1 MSIFIRHAAKVEPQG
16 ARKFV
21 MAGFNR
27 REFIQASS
35 GLAMG
40 AALPMAF
47 RRAAMAAEKSNRE
60 TVLVVIELTGG
71 NDGLNTVVPYRD
83 PIYKSARPN
92 LKLSNR
98 AVSKI
103 DNQLAFHP
111 SLKGFSE
118 LLEDSQLAIVQGVGY
133 PNPNRSHF
141 ESMDIWHKATREKSE
156 RFGWLGRTTSLAN
169 AELSAMSVGDG
180 ESPLALFSPAGP
192 ATSVRSLDS
201 YRLKTSKD
209 RQAVMEKFANR
220 KPASSNPLLSLVQNS
235 TASAYQTAR
244 RLENIAKGAK
254 SAEYPQTSLGRRLQL
269 VGQLISAELPERVYY
284 VSHGGFDT
292 HASQLDIHG
301 RLLQELGDAVR
312 AFQNDLKDQGQAD
325 RVVTMT
331 FSEFGRRVKENGSG
345 GTDHGLASQM
355 FFVGPKVKSGLVGE
369 HPRLDDLTDG
379 DLKHH
384 TDFRSVYATVLD
396 QWLGVDAKAVL
407 GGTFETVPVFGDV
420 QSRA

>member
-1 MSIFIRHAAKVEPQG
+1 
-16 ARKFV
+16 

-27 REFIQASS
+27 REFLQASS

-47 RRAAMAAEKSNRE
+47 RRAAMAAEQSKRE

-71 NDGLNTVVPYRD
+71 NDGLNTVVPFRD
-83 PIYKSARPN
+83 PLYKSARPQLN
-92 LKLSNR
+92 LASDKVL
-98 AVSKI
+98 KI
-103 DNQLAFHP
+103 DRQLGFHP
-111 SLKGFSE
+111 SLTGFSQ

-156 RFGWLGRTTSLAN
+156 RFGWLGRTTSLAGSK
-169 AELSAMSVGDG
+169 LSAMSVGDG

-192 ATSVRSLDS
+192 AASVRSLDS
-201 YRLKTSKD
+201 YRLKTGED
-209 RQAVMEKFANR
+209 RREMMEKFANR
-220 KPASSNPLLSLVQNS
+220 KPSTANPLLSLVQNS
-235 TASAYQTAR
+235 TASAYETAR
-244 RLENIAKGAK
+244 RLESVAAGAK
-254 SAEYPQTSLGRRLQL
+254 KTDYPQTSLGKRLQL
-269 VGQLISAELPERVYY
+269 VGQLIAAELPERIYY

-292 HASQLDIHG
+292 HANQLDVHP
-301 RLLQELGDAVR
+301 RLLKELGDAVR
-312 AFQNDLKDQGQAD
+312 AFQTDLKDQGHAD

-345 GTDHGLASQM
+345 GTDHGVASQM
-355 FFVGPKVKSGLVGE
+355 MFVGPKVQTGVIGE

-407 GGTFETVPVFGDV
+407 GRAFETVPVF
-420 QSRA
+420 A

>member
-1 MSIFIRHAAKVEPQG
+1 
-16 ARKFV
+16 

-47 RRAAMAAEKSNRE
+47 RRAAMATEQSKRE

-71 NDGLNTVVPYRD
+71 NDGLNTVVPFRD
-83 PIYKSARPN
+83 PIYKLARPN
-92 LKLSNR
+92 LKLSPGR
-98 AVSKI
+98 VLKI
-103 DNQLAFHP
+103 DEALGFHSSLA
-111 SLKGFSE
+111 GFSE

-156 RFGWLGRTTSLAN
+156 RFGWLGRTTSLAD
-169 AELSAMSVGDG
+169 AKLSSMSVGAG

-201 YRLKTSKD
+201 YRLKTGED
-209 RQAVMEKFANR
+209 RRKMMEKFANR
-220 KPASSNPLLSLVQNS
+220 KPATSDGLLSLIQNS

-244 RLENIAKGAK
+244 RLEDVAKGAK
-254 SAEYPQTSLGRRLQL
+254 PTDYPQTNLGKRLQL
-269 VGQLISAELPERVYY
+269 VGQLIAAELPERIYY

-301 RLLQELGDAVR
+301 RLLKELGDAVR
-312 AFQNDLKDQGQAD
+312 AFQTDLKEQGQAD

-345 GTDHGLASQM
+345 GTDHGVASQM
-355 FFVGPKVKSGLVGE
+355 FFVGPKVKSGVIGE

-384 TDFRSVYATVLD
+384 TDFRSVYSTVLD
-396 QWLGVDAKAVL
+396 RWLGVDAEAVL
-407 GGTFETVPVFGDV
+407 GRAYETVPVVG
-420 QSRA
+420 